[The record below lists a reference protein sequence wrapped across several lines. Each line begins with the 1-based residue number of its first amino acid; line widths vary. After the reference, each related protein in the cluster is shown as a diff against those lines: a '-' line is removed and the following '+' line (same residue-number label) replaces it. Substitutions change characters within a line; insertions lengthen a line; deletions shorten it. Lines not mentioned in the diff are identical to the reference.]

1 MKAARRR
8 VHAPRVIQAPWALE
22 LEQASDDQT
31 KFRRRDVLK
40 SPTRAQKNESARPG
54 RAARVDRRN
63 PHAPR
68 GVPYITGC
76 ASASFFFF
84 NGTSVKGHQRNHCNA
99 QLT

>member
-40 SPTRAQKNESARPG
+40 SPTRAQKNKPACP
-54 RAARVDRRN
+54 
-63 PHAPR
+63 
-68 GVPYITGC
+68 
-76 ASASFFFF
+76 
-84 NGTSVKGHQRNHCNA
+84 
-99 QLT
+99 